1 MKNPPKKNQAIR
13 YIPEYTVL
21 TGSLQAGL
29 LLSQLVY
36 WAEMMKGKPFY
47 KTNAQLANELGMT
60 AQQIRRAKETL
71 LRQELISVELKGM
84 PKKTFYGVRMNK
96 LCCSSEHNVWVS
108 GTQRMG
114 LENTTLCSH
123 EHTNNNKEYKEN
135 INKKESDDFYALRA
149 FYLEAL
155 KKERGIDVAESDVD
169 GEVLNRLL
177 EKYELR
183 SLKPSIELWLK
194 ADDSAPTYAIR
205 QFEYQYAKNKYR
217 PFKVE
222 GIPSHLKVTQ
232 GIY

>member
-13 YIPEYTVL
+13 YIPEYAVL

-60 AQQIRRAKETL
+60 AQQIRRAKEVL
-71 LRQELISVELKGM
+71 LRQKLISIELKGM
-84 PKKTFYGVRMNK
+84 PKKSFYGVRMNK
-96 LCCSSEHNVWVS
+96 LCCSPEHNVWVS
-108 GTQRMG
+108 RTQRAG

-123 EHTNNNKEYKEN
+123 EHTNINKEYKEN
-135 INKKESDDFYALRA
+135 INKKGNDDFYALRA

-155 KKERGIDVAESDVD
+155 KKERGIDVAECDVD

-183 SLKPSIELWLK
+183 NLKSSIELWLK

-217 PFKVE
+217 KVK
-222 GIPSHLKVTQ
+222 GIPSHLQVTQ